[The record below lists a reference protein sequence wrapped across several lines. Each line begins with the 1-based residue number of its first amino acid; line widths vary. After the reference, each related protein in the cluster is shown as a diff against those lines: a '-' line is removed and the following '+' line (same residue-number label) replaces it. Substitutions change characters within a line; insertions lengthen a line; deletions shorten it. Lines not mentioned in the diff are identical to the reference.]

1 MNEQNA
7 SSIQFIRYFDPKENA
22 FSIAMPMGWNS
33 QVSME
38 RPYGIIRSCGVSVS
52 PDQRTSIFFGDPTLP
67 MFQMPNPMMFLFRGM
82 NTGNPLKQVENF
94 IPAQHFTP
102 HYVETR
108 YGHFPGFRIHSVQP
122 NPFIRQHSINK
133 LREIG
138 LNAPVTEASV
148 LFTFQENGQ
157 TVYGQI
163 NGVTIN
169 LEIVWSVDV
178 TGFLTMDD
186 PEKTEPILNQMV
198 SSHQTNPAWLQR
210 ENAHHQQVMNQ
221 MNHNHQMRMQ
231 QMQQQF
237 QSHQNMMQQMY
248 NSADAQNQQWRDQQQ
263 INDQRHEQFID
274 YIRDETTI
282 TNGHQTAKVEAG
294 YNSYYVN
301 QTTGEYIGV
310 NNYENPDPTIF
321 EHWKRKW

>member
-82 NTGNPLKQVENF
+82 NTGNTLKQIEHF
-94 IPAQHFTP
+94 IPAQHFMP
-102 HYVETR
+102 RYVQMR
-108 YGHFPGFRIHSVQP
+108 YGYLPGFRILGVQES
-122 NPFIRQHSINK
+122 PFMRQLTIRK
-133 LREIG
+133 MREEG
-138 LNAPVTEASV
+138 FNFQVTDASV
-148 LFTFQENGQ
+148 LFTFEENGQ
-157 TVYGQI
+157 TVYGKI
-163 NGVTIN
+163 NGATVN
-169 LEIVWSVDV
+169 MELAWAVDV
-178 TGFLTMDD
+178 NGLITMDD
-186 PEKTEPILNQMV
+186 PNQIEPLLNQMV
-198 SSHQTNPAWLQR
+198 SSHQTNPAWQQR
-210 ENAHHQQVMNQ
+210 ESMRNQQVLNQ
-221 MNHNHQMRMQ
+221 MNHDHQMRMQ

>member
-1 MNEQNA
+1 
-7 SSIQFIRYFDPKENA
+7 
-22 FSIAMPMGWNS
+22 
-33 QVSME
+33 
-38 RPYGIIRSCGVSVS
+38 
-52 PDQRTSIFFGDPTLP
+52 
-67 MFQMPNPMMFLFRGM
+67 
-82 NTGNPLKQVENF
+82 
-94 IPAQHFTP
+94 
-102 HYVETR
+102 
-108 YGHFPGFRIHSVQP
+108 
-122 NPFIRQHSINK
+122 
-133 LREIG
+133 
-138 LNAPVTEASV
+138 
-148 LFTFQENGQ
+148 
-157 TVYGQI
+157 
-163 NGVTIN
+163 
-169 LEIVWSVDV
+169 
-178 TGFLTMDD
+178 
-186 PEKTEPILNQMV
+186 
-198 SSHQTNPAWLQR
+198 
-210 ENAHHQQVMNQ
+210 MNQ